1 MQEENQK
8 VKTTRWRWK
17 VSNVCH
23 NHQGPTYS
31 LITKNQEMKVTR
43 KLSEL
48 SDSHYVNNQER
59 TSLLL
64 TLKRLQNHIFYSMFI
79 FFSVQSL

>member
-1 MQEENQK
+1 
-8 VKTTRWRWK
+8 
-17 VSNVCH
+17 
-23 NHQGPTYS
+23 
-31 LITKNQEMKVTR
+31 MKVTR

-48 SDSHYVNNQER
+48 SDSHYVNDQER

-64 TLKRLQNHIFYSMFI
+64 TLKRLQKHIFLLNVY